1 MARSPTRAREA
12 KKSVMRTCEYLR
24 SLAYVAVGATAL
36 TVWAAPAS
44 ALDPATIQGQD
55 GSRPLTSQDIILPP
69 GAAARGAAAMA
80 PALAAPGA
88 AALPLLNRALPPPAA
103 TPADQQALHGG
114 EVDPFAVGTRL
125 YYLGKKDEAAEQL
138 RRAAEAGHPIAMWKL
153 GRMYETGDGVPEDHA
168 KAFEYF
174 SQVARGQFEEGGAGR
189 HAPPPFMASA
199 FTAIGSYY
207 LSGIDNSIVKPNAEK
222 AREVF
227 TYAAS
232 YFGDPEAQYQ
242 LGRLYLATEEGAKR
256 DPRQAA
262 RWLYEAAKKNHIAA
276 QAELGQ
282 LLFVGDELV
291 PRRVVQG
298 LMWLTVA
305 RQRIDEVKD
314 DWIRDAQEQAFSIA
328 SDGERRQAVK
338 LAQDWIARNG
348 R

>member
-1 MARSPTRAREA
+1 
-12 KKSVMRTCEYLR
+12 MRTCEYLR
-24 SLAYVAVGATAL
+24 SLARLAVGATTLAVL
-36 TVWAAPAS
+36 ATPAA

-55 GSRPLTSQDIILPP
+55 GSRPLTSEDLLPTAP

-88 AALPLLNRALPPPAA
+88 AAVPLMNRPAA
-103 TPADQQALHGG
+103 PGAQVPADQRAATTG
-114 EVDPFAVGTRL
+114 EADPFAVGTRL

-153 GRMYETGDGVPEDHA
+153 GRMYEAGDGVPEDHA

-207 LSGIDNSIVKPNAEK
+207 LSGIDNSAVKPNTDK

-242 LGRLYLATEEGAKR
+242 LGRLYLMVDESTKR

-276 QAELGQ
+276 QAELGR
-282 LLFVGDELV
+282 LLFIGDELV

-305 RQRIDEVKD
+305 RQRIESVED

-328 SDGERRQAVK
+328 SDAERRQAVK